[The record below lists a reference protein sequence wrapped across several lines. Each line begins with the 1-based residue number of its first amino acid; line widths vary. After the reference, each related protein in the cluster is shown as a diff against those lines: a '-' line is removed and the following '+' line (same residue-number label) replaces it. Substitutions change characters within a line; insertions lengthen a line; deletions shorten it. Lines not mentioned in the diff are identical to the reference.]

1 MTIKSAIYL
10 TVMYITD
17 TIPSSD
23 LESPLAGRGGG
34 RGLSKQDRAP
44 ADEDWPFIQEKVR
57 RTGR

>member
-1 MTIKSAIYL
+1 
-10 TVMYITD
+10 MYITD